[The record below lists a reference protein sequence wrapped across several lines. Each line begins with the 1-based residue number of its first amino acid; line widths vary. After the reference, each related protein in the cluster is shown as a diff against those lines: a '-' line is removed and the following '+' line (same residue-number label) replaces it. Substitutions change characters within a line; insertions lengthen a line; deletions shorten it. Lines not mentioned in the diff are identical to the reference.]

1 MGTRL
6 VPLRSLHGAFASA
19 PDLPDSGW
27 PCRPGHAHS
36 QNFATAPEPS
46 EAIRPERETRL
57 NSKRGWPLARCVG
70 PVNGGHSL
78 TPGHTLTRDLP
89 YINYPLSVKRYFA
102 PAMGRHGPSGGC
114 STVNRNIGKG
124 SRKPPVL
131 PGLRDLET
139 ADREPP
145 ERVFFLQHPRQAD
158 PEREHTGSR
167 QHPWAAPGQ
176 HIRTAPTHIGYPL
189 YLRTDKETLDAQSTP
204 YCPSVVHPLQAQH
217 SSRLPVC
224 YKYRQ

>member
-1 MGTRL
+1 MFFELMGTRP

-114 STVNRNIGKG
+114 STVNRNAGKG
-124 SRKPPVL
+124 SRKAPGPPQAER
-131 PGLRDLET
+131 PGNSRQRISR
-139 ADREPP
+139 AC
-145 ERVFFLQHPRQAD
+145 VFFATLSAGRSQKGTHRGQAA
-158 PEREHTGSR
+158 PL
-167 QHPWAAPGQ
+167 AAPGQ
-176 HIRTAPTHIGYPL
+176 CFQMVPGHN
-189 YLRTDKETLDAQSTP
+189 
-204 YCPSVVHPLQAQH
+204 VHFL
-217 SSRLPVC
+217 SFR
-224 YKYRQ
+224 